1 MKNYSRD
8 LLVLYK
14 AEVYN
19 EGLLQY
25 QVECLHEILKTVER
39 NDVFCL
45 ANELVTRLKI
55 SRKSNLIL
63 KAVSKPALLPFYFLI
78 NKN

>member
-45 ANELVTRLKI
+45 AHELVTRLKI